1 MPIVDCGFP
10 DTPSAS
16 GDLLLVRYGPT
27 LTVRVGFDPT
37 FNPGSKV
44 TPQLPDRAV
53 NALVDTGAMTSCI
66 DTNLVKALN
75 LPFVDRRDF
84 GGIDGAS
91 ERPIH
96 LAQIE
101 VPDLAFTIYGRFAAV
116 NLA

>member
-1 MPIVDCGFP
+1 
-10 DTPSAS
+10 
-16 GDLLLVRYGPT
+16 
-27 LTVRVGFDPT
+27 
-37 FNPGSKV
+37 
-44 TPQLPDRAV
+44 
-53 NALVDTGAMTSCI
+53 MTSCI

-101 VPDLAFTIYGRFAAV
+101 IPDLAFTIYGRFAAV
-116 NLA
+116 NLVEGGQSHEVLLGRNFLIRFRMVYDGRSGEVIIENESTPAP